1 MTAREFVHTTLRNE
15 LCKELGDVV
24 VTGHSLGGALG
35 ALCAFDIQYHTISS
49 INNELNAIHI
59 KSKLNKKELKSTL
72 HFPSKLHLSLYSY
85 GSPKVGNAT
94 WVELYNK
101 AVPDTFRYVLSMLIN
116 SNITFYCILYTYN

>member
-15 LCKELGDVV
+15 LCRELGDVV

-85 GSPKVGNAT
+85 GSPKVGNNNF
-94 WVELYNK
+94 VNLYNDT
-101 AVPDTFRYVLSMLIN
+101 VPDTFRLVK
-116 SNITFYCILYTYN
+116 